1 MKRIILSTLVLLLM
15 AGAASAQ
22 KKAKKAKKAEAAAPV
37 ELAVA
42 PDTVSLDRFS
52 YAVGMANSNGLKNY
66 LAQRM
71 NIDTTKYMADFLRGF
86 NEMANSNDPA
96 LKAYAAGLQIG
107 DQVGNQMVG
116 NLNQEIT
123 GNADTTFVN
132 KAEFLRG
139 FIAGLQA
146 SDPALTVD
154 SAAQIAQRQFDFYHK
169 ELMEKK
175 YGDNRRAGEA
185 FLAENAKKD
194 SVVTL
199 PSGLQYKVLVAG
211 NGEVPQA
218 NSKVEVNY
226 EGRLIDGTVFDSSY
240 KRNKPQEFGV
250 GGVIPGFSEALQL
263 MPVGSTW
270 EIYIPQE
277 LAYGERETPNSPIK
291 PYSALIFK
299 VELISIK
306 AAPAP
311 KVPAAD

>member
-42 PDTVSLDRFS
+42 PDTVSLDHFS

-86 NEMANSNDPA
+86 NEMANSTDPA

>member
-1 MKRIILSTLVLLLM
+1 MKRIILSTLVLLLI

-299 VELISIK
+299 IELISIK

>member
-1 MKRIILSTLVLLLM
+1 MKRIILSTLVLLLI

-194 SVVTL
+194 SIVTL

-299 VELISIK
+299 IELISIK

>member
-22 KKAKKAKKAEAAAPV
+22 KKAKKAKKAEVAAPV

-240 KRNKPQEFGV
+240 KRNKSQEFGV

>member
-1 MKRIILSTLVLLLM
+1 MKRIILSALVLLIA
-15 AGAASAQ
+15 AGTVSAQ
-22 KKAKKAKKAEAAAPV
+22 KKTKKTKKVNIAVPV
-37 ELAVA
+37 AVVET

-52 YAVGMANSNGLKNY
+52 YAVGLANSNGLKNY

-71 NIDTTKYMADFLRGF
+71 NIDTTKYMNDFLRGF
-86 NEMANSNDPA
+86 NEMANSTDPA
-96 LKAYAAGLQIG
+96 LKAYSVGLQIG

-123 GNADTTFVN
+123 GNADTTFIN

-139 FIAGLQA
+139 FIAGIQMT
-146 SDPALTVD
+146 DTTLTAD

-211 NGEVPQA
+211 DGEKPQA
-218 NSKVEVNY
+218 TSKVEVNY
-226 EGRLIDGTVFDSSY
+226 EGRLIDGTIFDSSY
-240 KRNKPQEFGV
+240 QRNKPQEFGV
-250 GGVIPGFSEALQL
+250 GGVIAGFSEALQL

-277 LAYGERETPNSPIK
+277 LGYGERETPNSPIK

-299 VELISIK
+299 VELLSVK

-311 KVPAAD
+311 KVPATK